1 MKTFTLI
8 FVITVISLLIVGMLA
23 SPTLAAM
30 QCCGGNNHGNPC
42 SLDTDCSPGGVCGG
56 ICNPL
61 GSNTMTL
68 NDLYIRMA
76 QLALGATGLFGVLM
90 FIYGGLILLTSAG
103 NPEKV
108 KKAKDTLA
116 WAVGGIVVILLS
128 ASVVNY
134 IFKNFSF

>member
-1 MKTFTLI
+1 MKRANLFLIIIAVNLILITLFTKI
-8 FVITVISLLIVGMLA
+8 
-23 SPTLAAM
+23 TLAA
-30 QCCGGNNHGNPC
+30 
-42 SLDTDCSPGGVCGG
+42 DTCDGL
-56 ICNPL
+56 CNPI

-68 NDLYIRMA
+68 NELYIRMA
-76 QLALGATGLFGVLM
+76 QLMLGATGLFGVLM

-108 KKAKDTLA
+108 KKAKDTLV